1 VTVSSLLHHLG
12 VVALMVAAFAASAHA
27 QEDPAGPPEQ
37 ELAKVLRNDS
47 DPTRPVLF
55 SIRPEIY
62 SPRSDVTQTAL
73 IFRYDRAQLAKRR
86 WLPGRRGVITRFEM
100 PLSTTAVS
108 GATTQAGL
116 GDAYAQLLTSPYFS
130 RTFAFVVGSGL
141 RIPTATDTLLGTG
154 KWVVAPAAAPVWFF
168 PSHIFFVKFQNFS
181 SIAGSASRPDINF
194 FLVTPTLIHKIT
206 AAWWYLVDG
215 ETKTDWLQNNK
226 TGIRGGL
233 QVGHAFGSRFAAW
246 VKPEAAWT
254 PDQDRQWNLKFG
266 LVWYR

>member
-1 VTVSSLLHHLG
+1 VTASTIFDRLG
-12 VVALMVAAFAASAHA
+12 IAALMVAALAAPARA
-27 QEDPAGPPEQ
+27 QGDSAGPPEQ
-37 ELAKVLRNDS
+37 EVAQVLRNDS

-62 SPRSDVTQTAL
+62 SPSSDITQTAL

-86 WLPGRRGVITRFEM
+86 WLPGKRGVITRFEI

-116 GDAYAQLLTSPYFS
+116 GDAYAQLLVSPYFS
-130 RTFAFVVGSGL
+130 RSFAFVAGSGL
-141 RIPTATDTLLGTG
+141 RIPTATDNLLGTG
-154 KWVVAPAAAPVWFF
+154 KWVVAPAVAPVWFF
-168 PSHIFFVKFQNFS
+168 PNHIVFVKVQNFS

-206 AAWWYLVDG
+206 SSWWYLVDG
-215 ETKTDWLQNNK
+215 ETKTDWERYNK
-226 TGIRGGL
+226 TGVRGGL
-233 QVGHAFGSRFAAW
+233 QVGHAFASRFAMW
-246 VKPEAAWT
+246 VKPEAMWT